1 MTIDALTPQ
10 TASRYVEQLID
21 LMRDAVDGGA
31 SIGFLPPL
39 TDTMALSYWQGVIRE
54 LGTGNRVLLVGIVDE
69 HVVGSVQLQ
78 LANQPNAEH
87 RAEVQKLFVHSKHR
101 GKGYAKALLVRVE
114 EEASRLG
121 RKLLVLDVKAG
132 EPAEALYASHGW
144 RSAGSVPAY
153 SRQADGT
160 LADTTIFFKQV

>member
-1 MTIDALTPQ
+1 MTIDSLTTS

-54 LGTGNRVLLVGIVDE
+54 PGTGNRVLPVGIEDE

-78 LANQPNAEH
+78 MATQPNAEH

-101 GKGYAKALLVRVE
+101 GKGFGRELLTGIEAGAAKAGKFLTVLH
-114 EEASRLG
+114 
-121 RKLLVLDVKAG
+121 RKNGGPAQGPYPG
-132 EPAEALYASHGW
+132 EG
-144 RSAGSVPAY
+144 G
-153 SRQADGT
+153 
-160 LADTTIFFKQV
+160 K